1 MKNRMHIVLVEPKI
15 PSNTGN
21 LIRLAANIGVSLHLI
36 HPLGFDLENT
46 NLRRAGLDYSDL
58 SEVHEHKEFSD
69 YVNKFPG
76 RRLIFFTVKGNIRYS
91 DISYTN
97 SDSLVFGSEDTGL
110 SDLLLEQYNQDIKSY
125 IPMMPHN
132 RSINLSNAVAITS
145 FEAWRQLRFVDSSN
159 ETENNYFS

>member
-21 LIRLAANIGVSLHLI
+21 LIRLAANIGV
-36 HPLGFDLENT
+36 LGFDLENA

-69 YVNKFPG
+69 YVSKFPG
-76 RRLIFFTVKGNIRYS
+76 RRLIFFTVKGNIKYS
-91 DISYTN
+91 DIAYTD

-110 SDLLLEQYNQDIKSY
+110 SDLLLEQYKQDIKSY
-125 IPMMPHN
+125 IPMMPNN

-145 FEAWRQLRFVDSSN
+145 FEAWRQLRFSN
-159 ETENNYFS
+159 SRNQAERDYFS

>member
-1 MKNRMHIVLVEPKI
+1 M
-15 PSNTGN
+15 
-21 LIRLAANIGVSLHLI
+21 AANIGVSLHLI

-91 DISYTN
+91 DIAYTD

-110 SDLLLEQYNQDIKSY
+110 SDLLLEQYKQDIKSY
-125 IPMMPHN
+125 IPMMPNN

>member
-1 MKNRMHIVLVEPKI
+1 MHIVLVEPKI

-159 ETENNYFS
+159 ETENNYFG

>member
-1 MKNRMHIVLVEPKI
+1 MHIVLVEPKI